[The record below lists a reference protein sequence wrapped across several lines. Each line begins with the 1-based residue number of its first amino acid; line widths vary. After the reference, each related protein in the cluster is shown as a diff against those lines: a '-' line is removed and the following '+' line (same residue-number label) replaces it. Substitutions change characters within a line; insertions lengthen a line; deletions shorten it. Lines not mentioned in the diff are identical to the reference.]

1 MELFRI
7 GRNPWNQEFLQ
18 GVSWD
23 FLWVFAGAG
32 LLFIAAHMLFLAV
45 CVSRTGKR

>member
-7 GRNPWNQEFLQ
+7 GRNPWNQEILQ

-23 FLWVFAGAG
+23 LLWVFAGAG
-32 LLFIAAHMLFLAV
+32 LFLIAAHMLFRAV
-45 CVSRTGKR
+45 WVSGPGKR